1 MLPFPG
7 TMNGAKKDAPTSY
20 PPLGLGG
27 SLLDQLA
34 SWRLA
39 SPQSNGKTGS
49 RLGLYFPTPRF
60 AVIAFSWCFLFFFN
74 QVMKDKDIHCE
85 QILDKKAQC
94 SLICSGSVAAHKQSL
109 GEEVRADTDFILLL
123 AQCCTSLRQVSTL
136 LSQKLEA
143 EKIYQIILFS

>member
-1 MLPFPG
+1 MPQP
-7 TMNGAKKDAPTSY
+7 PTH

-34 SWRLA
+34 SRRLA
-39 SPQSNGKTGS
+39 LSQSNGKTGS
-49 RLGLYFPTPRF
+49 RLGLYFPTAHF
-60 AVIAFSWCFLFFFN
+60 AVIAFFWCSLFSFN
-74 QVMKDKDIHCE
+74 QVMKDKDIYCE

-94 SLICSGSVAAHKQSL
+94 SLICSGSVVAHKQYL